1 MKWSTRVPS
10 KHVCQ
15 VLFHYHWGTT
25 SLSTKFVFILVST
38 FSKPISPSARTLF
51 VSLTACSYGG
61 GGSLMVVFASLVLYD
76 TPLVPNVAGWAAV
89 IPAIGFAAKYKFIFL
104 IEITQTKQKV
114 VP

>member
-1 MKWSTRVPS
+1 MKWSTRIPS

-15 VLFHYHWGTT
+15 VYYHWGTT

-38 FSKPISPSARTLF
+38 FSKPISSSARTLF

-76 TPLVPNVAGWAAV
+76 TPLVPNVAGWTV
-89 IPAIGFAAKYKFIFL
+89 VVPAIGFAANINL
-104 IEITQTKQKV
+104 ISNWNYTN
-114 VP
+114 